1 MASERLLIDYL
12 PPFLREF
19 REMRFIMAA
28 IQPEI
33 DTLYEAMQNA
43 LDDQY
48 IQYATESGIKRWEKM
63 LKITPKDTETLEER
77 RFRLLTIMGK
87 ETPYTLIKLHEML
100 TGICGEG
107 NYSVEIKPSGYH
119 IAALAFYG
127 ESQYLPDFQGII
139 DSLEF
144 YFKYRLG
151 EGNYSIEVLQDSE
164 QLKIYMYVE
173 ASKYQLFLVGLE
185 AQMKDMFGEGNFSI
199 QDQKADYFHI
209 MVLLSLAN
217 QNNYQQVVDMLS
229 NTLPANLTQTVQ
241 IQYNHYGIL
250 KQFTHEELTAYTHNQ
265 LRNEVFLNG

>member
-33 DTLYEAMQNA
+33 DTLYEAMHNA
-43 LDDQY
+43 LNDQY
-48 IQYATESGIKRWEKM
+48 IQYATESGIKRYEKM

-87 ETPYTLIKLHEML
+87 EMPYTLIKLHEML

-107 NYSVEIKPSGYH
+107 NYS
-119 IAALAFYG
+119 
-127 ESQYLPDFQGII
+127 I
-139 DSLEF
+139 DLQPH
-144 YFKYRLG
+144 
-151 EGNYSIEVLQDSE
+151 NY
-164 QLKIYMYVE
+164 
-173 ASKYQLFLVGLE
+173 
-185 AQMKDMFGEGNFSI
+185 
-199 QDQKADYFHI
+199 HI
-209 MVLLSLAN
+209 MVKLALSN
-217 QNNYQQVVDMLS
+217 ENNYQQVVDMLS

-241 IQYNHYGIL
+241 VQYNYHDIL

-265 LRNEVFLNG
+265 LRKEVFLNG